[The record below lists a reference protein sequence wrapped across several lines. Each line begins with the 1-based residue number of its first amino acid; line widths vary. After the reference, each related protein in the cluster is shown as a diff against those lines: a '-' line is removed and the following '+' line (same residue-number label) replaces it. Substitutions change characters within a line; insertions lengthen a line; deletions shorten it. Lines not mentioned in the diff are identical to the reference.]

1 MKKGVQLTQNTTD
14 YNAAVKYADK
24 NDTDIAYVPGSNKTK
39 IAKQNQ
45 GYTYG
50 NLSYYSKDIKDKN
63 YNNYFYL
70 KDFQDVAHDRG
81 TLDKWRR
88 SDSVDKTNSGQITM
102 YPYKLPNSFS
112 IADTHFQY
120 YQLNLNED
128 NDKDGESDIVVWY
141 TLNNNSLY
149 GASRYDIRNNY
160 YIYTKGN
167 VTYSGVGHSQV
178 KNEDSYELKLYINT
192 IVAAY
197 KQGLHAPSIEIKNSD
212 ADDAETVTTIY
223 ESFDQRIDENGVVTA
238 DADSVEQQVS
248 KEKEKADA
256 LEKIYFTVDD
266 TNIVRNLKEK
276 QINVDFYTIVDKTEY
291 VENSPD
297 YTTVKDSSDQ
307 YIYLKK
313 IEGINIYRKDKE
325 GKYNPKI
332 TYLSSGITYR
342 ADIPLSLLTP
352 DKNYIEIYVVAKTT
366 ILKYNNDGGESKID
380 NDSLKAYSSFRIQ
393 KVGLTDLD

>member
-1 MKKGVQLTQNTTD
+1 M
-14 YNAAVKYADK
+14 
-24 NDTDIAYVPGSNKTK
+24 
-39 IAKQNQ
+39 
-45 GYTYG
+45 
-50 NLSYYSKDIKDKN
+50 
-63 YNNYFYL
+63 
-70 KDFQDVAHDRG
+70 
-81 TLDKWRR
+81 
-88 SDSVDKTNSGQITM
+88 
-102 YPYKLPNSFS
+102 
-112 IADTHFQY
+112 
-120 YQLNLNED
+120 
-128 NDKDGESDIVVWY
+128 
-141 TLNNNSLY
+141 
-149 GASRYDIRNNY
+149 
-160 YIYTKGN
+160 
-167 VTYSGVGHSQV
+167 
-178 KNEDSYELKLYINT
+178 
-192 IVAAY
+192 
-197 KQGLHAPSIEIKNSD
+197 
-212 ADDAETVTTIY
+212 
-223 ESFDQRIDENGVVTA
+223 TA

-291 VENSPD
+291 VKNRPH

-366 ILKYNNDGGESKID
+366 IFKYNNDGTESEID